1 LRERY
6 QNCQRLENESGNDD
20 SPNSL
25 KNQLETHLGKPVTR
39 ELLNDEID
47 QGNLDISKIIDMP
60 SLTAFKDKLDEVL
73 DNLGLPQQDY

>member
-1 LRERY
+1 MRERY